1 MPLMVVENFRQI
13 VPLSPDTRPIGT
25 IVPIVPVTSFSQGSV
40 FPAGSDTKTVSIT
53 SRTLSQS
60 EGSTVSSSAVVV
72 SKAGVEAVV
81 FELSTAG
88 PNPVIEQPAKPMTAH
103 RTANENI
110 DLVGKYVGFTNI
122 LNRLRIP

>member
-13 VPLSPDTRPIGT
+13 VPLSPETRPIGT

-72 SKAGVEAVV
+72 SKAGVEEVV
-81 FELSTAG
+81 FELSTSG
-88 PNPVIEQPAKPMTAH
+88 PKPVIEQPDKPMIEH
-103 RTANENI
+103 IIANENI
-110 DLVGKYVGFTNI
+110 DFVERYVGFTNI